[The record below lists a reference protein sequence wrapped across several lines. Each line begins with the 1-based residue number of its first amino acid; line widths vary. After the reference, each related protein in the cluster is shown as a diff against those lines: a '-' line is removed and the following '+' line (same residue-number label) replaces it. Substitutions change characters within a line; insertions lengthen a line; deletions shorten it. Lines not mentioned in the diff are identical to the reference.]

1 MYKLLSAMALIS
13 LLLGILFA
21 ELLEISLPLF
31 LTFILSVIILNNY
44 NTCTQIFQEIKRKLL
59 TIFR

>member
-1 MYKLLSAMALIS
+1 MYKLLSALALIS

-31 LTFILSVIILNNY
+31 LTFILLVIIINNY
-44 NTCTQIFQEIKRKLL
+44 KTCTQFVRKIQRKLL
-59 TIFR
+59 TRFR

>member
-1 MYKLLSAMALIS
+1 MYKLLSALALIF
-13 LLLGILFA
+13 LLLGILLA

-31 LTFILSVIILNNY
+31 LIFILLVIILNNY
-44 NTCTQIFQEIKRKLL
+44 KTCTQFVKKIQRKLL

>member
-1 MYKLLSAMALIS
+1 MYKFLSALTLLS

-21 ELLEISLPLF
+21 ELLEISIPLF
-31 LTFILSVIILNNY
+31 LTFILLVIFLNNY
-44 NTCTQIFQEIKRKLL
+44 KACTQFVRKIQRKLL